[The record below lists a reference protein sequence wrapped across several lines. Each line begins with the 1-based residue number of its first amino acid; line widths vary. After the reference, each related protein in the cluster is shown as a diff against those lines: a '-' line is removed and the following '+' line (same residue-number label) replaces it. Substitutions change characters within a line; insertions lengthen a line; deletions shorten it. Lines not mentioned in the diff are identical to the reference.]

1 MTRFQLQDRLIDFSV
16 LAIDVV
22 DGLVTSKA
30 GNHLGGQLV
39 RSATSCPLNY
49 GEAQSAESSKDFVH
63 KMSVVLKE
71 LRETWVC
78 LEIIRK
84 AKLTPNSNQL
94 TIISK
99 ENNELI
105 SIFVKSIETSKN
117 KSQLKNLKS

>member
-22 DGLVTSKA
+22 DGLISSKA

-49 GEAQSAESSKDFVH
+49 CEAQSAESSKDFVH

-94 TIISK
+94 TTISK

-117 KSQLKNLKS
+117 KSQLKKS

>member
-22 DGLVTSKA
+22 NGLISSKA

-63 KMSVVLKE
+63 KMSIVLKE

-84 AKLTPNSNQL
+84 AKLSPNSNQL
-94 TIISK
+94 QTISK

-117 KSQLKNLKS
+117 KSELKKS

>member
-22 DGLVTSKA
+22 DGLISSKA

-49 GEAQSAESSKDFVH
+49 GEAQSAESSRDFVH

-94 TIISK
+94 TTISK

-117 KSQLKNLKS
+117 KSQLKKS

>member
-22 DGLVTSKA
+22 DGLISSKA
-30 GNHLGGQLV
+30 GNHLRGQLV

-84 AKLTPNSNQL
+84 AKLTPNSDQL

-117 KSQLKNLKS
+117 KSQLKKS

>member
-22 DGLVTSKA
+22 DGLISSKA

-84 AKLTPNSNQL
+84 AKLSPNSNQL
-94 TIISK
+94 LTISK

-117 KSQLKNLKS
+117 KSELKKS

>member
-1 MTRFQLQDRLIDFSV
+1 MNRFQLQERLIDFSV
-16 LAIDVV
+16 LTIEIV
-22 DGLVTSKA
+22 DGLLASKA

-39 RSATSCPLNY
+39 RSGTSCPLNY

-84 AKLTPNSNQL
+84 AKLFPNTNL
-94 TIISK
+94 LATVLK

-105 SIFVKSIETSKN
+105 AIFVKSIETSKK
-117 KSQLKNLKS
+117 KSEIKKS

>member
-22 DGLVTSKA
+22 DGLISSKA

-94 TIISK
+94 TTISK

-117 KSQLKNLKS
+117 KSQLKKS

>member
-1 MTRFQLQDRLIDFSV
+1 MTRFQLQERLIDFSV

-22 DGLVTSKA
+22 DGLISSKA

-94 TIISK
+94 TTISK

-117 KSQLKNLKS
+117 KSQLKKS

>member
-16 LAIDVV
+16 LAIAIV
-22 DGLVTSKA
+22 DGLISSKA

-84 AKLTPNSNQL
+84 AKLFPNTNEL
-94 TIISK
+94 ANICK

-105 SIFVKSIETSKN
+105 SIFVKSIETSKK
-117 KSQLKNLKS
+117 KSESKKS

>member
-63 KMSVVLKE
+63 KMSVVLIE

>member
-1 MTRFQLQDRLIDFSV
+1 MTRYQLQERLIDFSV
-16 LAIDVV
+16 MNIKIVN
-22 DGLVTSKA
+22 GLESSKA

-39 RSATSCPLNY
+39 RSSTSCSLNY

-71 LRETWVC
+71 LRESWIC

-84 AKLTPNSNQL
+84 SRLFSEENFLQKVL
-94 TIISK
+94 K

-105 SIFVKSIETSKN
+105 SIFVKSIETSKK
-117 KSQLKNLKS
+117 KSEIKKS

>member
-22 DGLVTSKA
+22 DGLISSKA

-39 RSATSCPLNY
+39 RSATSCPFNY

-84 AKLTPNSNQL
+84 AKLTPNSDQL

-117 KSQLKNLKS
+117 KFQLKKS